1 MMQRCFHSSKRFQSF
16 ARISSNRLQSNEQ
29 SYFRIS
35 HHARRNMSKSMRTAI
50 LTEVTNLSSRILISP
65 EMNITR
71 GFELSE
77 DDDGG

>member
-1 MMQRCFHSSKRFQSF
+1 
-16 ARISSNRLQSNEQ
+16 
-29 SYFRIS
+29 
-35 HHARRNMSKSMRTAI
+35 MSKSMRTAI
-50 LTEVTNLSSRILISP
+50 VTEVTSLSSRISTSP

>member
-1 MMQRCFHSSKRFQSF
+1 
-16 ARISSNRLQSNEQ
+16 
-29 SYFRIS
+29 
-35 HHARRNMSKSMRTAI
+35 MSKSMRTAI